1 MKRTFYMLAI
11 LVAVAA
17 VTAGSL
23 VAQANPFVGTWKL
36 DVAKSK
42 YEGAPAPKSLTRT
55 VTAEGAGLKYSFAG
69 VAADGSKIAYS
80 FTSNLDGKDAA
91 VSGVGMAGGADTI
104 TLMKLS
110 ASKTEGVSKK
120 GGAEIGTAKTEVSA
134 DGKTTT
140 VTTVGKL
147 DGKEV
152 KAVAVYE
159 KQ

>member
-1 MKRTFYMLAI
+1 
-11 LVAVAA
+11 
-17 VTAGSL
+17 
-23 VAQANPFVGTWKL
+23 
-36 DVAKSK
+36 
-42 YEGAPAPKSLTRT
+42 
-55 VTAEGAGLKYSFAG
+55 

-140 VTTVGKL
+140 VKTVGKL

>member
-55 VTAEGAGLKYSFAG
+55 VTAEGAGLKYSFA
-69 VAADGSKIAYS
+69 
-80 FTSNLDGKDAA
+80 
-91 VSGVGMAGGADTI
+91 
-104 TLMKLS
+104 
-110 ASKTEGVSKK
+110 
-120 GGAEIGTAKTEVSA
+120 
-134 DGKTTT
+134 
-140 VTTVGKL
+140 
-147 DGKEV
+147 
-152 KAVAVYE
+152 
-159 KQ
+159 